1 MDPLNVQVL
10 ESLRAMTSGD
20 KRIDDL
26 NDNVARH
33 IIGILRKYEEAM
45 TRIDGKKKH
54 FTPAGLHEEIE
65 KAKAD
70 AVRELQELDVKASW
84 LDDIEE
90 IQKKFDVVQDKSD
103 LQILVEE
110 GRQREVR
117 SLMRECIGDDKLAF
131 AKTFGEKIAAGDP
144 TIVQAIV
151 SSPIDIYV
159 EPELLKIG
167 VEKMRLRQNP
177 AAAQRLET
185 LQAAQEIYLD
195 MLNLAKREIG
205 VEPEPE
211 MTFNIG

>member
-1 MDPLNVQVL
+1 MDPLSVQVL

-26 NDNVARH
+26 NDNVALH
-33 IIGILRKYEEAM
+33 IIGIIRKYEEAM

-84 LDDIEE
+84 LKDIEE
-90 IQKKFDVVQDKSD
+90 IHKKFDVVQDKTD
-103 LQILVEE
+103 LQILIEE
-110 GRQREVR
+110 SRQREVR
-117 SLMRECIGDDKLAF
+117 SLMREVIGDKLIF
-131 AKTFGEKIAAGDP
+131 SKTFGEKIAEGEP
-144 TIVQAIV
+144 TIVQSV
-151 SSPIDIYV
+151 LNSPVEIYV
-159 EPELLKIG
+159 EPEILKIG

-205 VEPEPE
+205 VEPEME
-211 MTFNIG
+211 ITYNIG